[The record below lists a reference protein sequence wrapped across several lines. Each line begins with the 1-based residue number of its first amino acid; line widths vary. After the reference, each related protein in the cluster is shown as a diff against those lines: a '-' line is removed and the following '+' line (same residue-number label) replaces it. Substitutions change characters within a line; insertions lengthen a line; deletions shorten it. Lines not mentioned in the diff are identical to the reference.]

1 MPQQRMI
8 MLQPRRVTVFFSI
21 FAGGGVD
28 YNTPNPTTF
37 TFTSGQ
43 TTQCTNIPINDDT
56 LCEGDDDETFTIVLS
71 SPSASGASL
80 SPASATV
87 SVNDNDCKSQICGTH
102 KKCTHSISL
111 SSYVLLNGMTPPI
124 HIPVSLLL

>member
-1 MPQQRMI
+1 MYDIAATQKSDF
-8 MLQPRRVTVFFSI
+8 LFFI

-43 TTQCTNIPINDDT
+43 TTQCTNIPIIDDT
-56 LCEGDDDETFTIVLS
+56 LCEGDVETFTIVLS
-71 SPSASGASL
+71 SPSASGISL

-87 SVNDNDCKSQICGTH
+87 SIADNDCKSLTSGTH
-102 KKCTHSISL
+102 KKCTH
-111 SSYVLLNGMTPPI
+111 
-124 HIPVSLLL
+124 